1 MLKKTWP
8 HWLLACFGL
17 IPAVREAMS
26 RFNGEC
32 GCWGL
37 CPDTI
42 PNLAWFVLLLVV
54 LACCALYGGIR
65 AYREIR
71 RLSVLLA
78 FAMPIV
84 VMVAG
89 AYAMLSID
97 FPRTKRTDGTCTAMV
112 RGALVAQRNGSIP
125 L

>member
-1 MLKKTWP
+1 MMLKKTWP
-8 HWLLACFGL
+8 HWLLAGFGL
-17 IPAVREAMS
+17 IPAVHEATS
-26 RFNGEC
+26 RFKGEC

-42 PNLAWFVLLLVV
+42 PNLAWFVLLLAV
-54 LACCALYGGIR
+54 LACCALCGGFR

-71 RLSVLLA
+71 RPSVLLA

-89 AYAMLSID
+89 AYAVLSID
-97 FPRTKRTDGTCTAMV
+97 FPKAKRTDGTCTAIG
-112 RGALVAQRNGSIP
+112 RGAWVA
-125 L
+125 